1 MVNYTIV
8 MLVPAGSCKSVRR
21 SAVDDDVL
29 DAGPGLGVNAFE
41 AVSDVSGIVKYG
53 GDNRNSHLSP
63 NMSRVWEVRGHLVG
77 FRRYFMKAV
86 RSRLVSPAK
95 E

>member
-21 SAVDDDVL
+21 PAVDDDVF
-29 DAGPGLGVNAFE
+29 DAGPGLGVNAFDTG
-41 AVSDVSGIVKYG
+41 ADMSYIVEYG
-53 GDNRNSHLSP
+53 SDNRNSHLSP